1 MSIGTSQND
10 FSNVRSDVNAL
21 EWTRVQ
27 TPSKMEG
34 SQFPSEE
41 SSAGEQEAGE
51 ILAHY
56 RALHPDYTRDLLRCS
71 EAFADEQEFEPHSP
85 TMDRDRQ
92 TRQRSPP
99 TIKRAHALAK
109 HVRQAVAK
117 RVRQAS
123 PPEEEEDDELRDGTP
138 DLYVYLTEHRVPEP
152 EMVKMLRA
160 LASYL
165 CAKDPHNRQRYSK
178 NSADTGTWQKRWKP

>member
-1 MSIGTSQND
+1 MKTE
-10 FSNVRSDVNAL
+10 VNAL
-21 EWTRVQ
+21 SLTLCVSS
-27 TPSKMEG
+27 SKMEG
-34 SQFPSEE
+34 SQFLSEE

-56 RALHPDYTRDLLRCS
+56 RSLPPDYTRDLLRCS

-85 TMDRDRQ
+85 TMALDSQ
-92 TRQRSPP
+92 TRHRSPP
-99 TIKRAHALAK
+99 TIKRAHAVAK
-109 HVRQAVAK
+109 HIRQAVAK
-117 RVRQAS
+117 RVRSAS
-123 PPEEEEDDELRDGTP
+123 PPEEEQDDELLDTP
-138 DLYVYLTEHRVPEP
+138 DLYQYLTEHRVPEP

-178 NSADTGTWQKRWKP
+178 NSADTGTWQKRWK